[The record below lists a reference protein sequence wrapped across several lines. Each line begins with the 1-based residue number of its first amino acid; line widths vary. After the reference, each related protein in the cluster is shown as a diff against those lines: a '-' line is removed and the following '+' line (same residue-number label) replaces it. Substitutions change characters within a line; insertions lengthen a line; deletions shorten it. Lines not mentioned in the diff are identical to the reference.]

1 MDTLLII
8 DDEKSLLDVLSL
20 MFKKEGYEVK
30 TAASGAEAL
39 DILTNKA
46 VDLVITDI
54 RMPHLSGMEIL
65 KYVKENQPETPV
77 IVITAYGSIQQ
88 AVEALKAGALDYIVK
103 PFDIEE
109 LKILV
114 ARGLERKHLELENLL
129 LKKDLKDKYKF
140 ENMIGKSRLMQEIY
154 VLIDKVAG
162 TDSTVLIT
170 GESGTGKE
178 MAARAIHNLSRRKD
192 KPFVTINCA
201 ALPENLLESEL
212 FGHTKGSFTGAI
224 SDKKGMF
231 EVAHKGTLFLDEIAE
246 MSPWTQVKLL
256 RALQEKKIRRVGGT
270 DEIPVDVRLIA
281 ATNQDLKRRIEE
293 GKFREDLYYRL
304 NVISFEM
311 PPLRKRTE
319 DIPLL
324 VQHFLQKYCQQ
335 MGKKMKRLAPDVI
348 SLFEA
353 YSWPGNIRELENVIE
368 RIVAIE
374 DRETVTPAC
383 LPPEMISQ
391 VNHNGRQV
399 DLRAGFNLNEY
410 LDDIAK
416 RYIIKALELSGGKI
430 KDAAPKLGVSY
441 RTLRYLINKYGLK
454 PRVSDLGGEEEG
466 EELNGNGLAAGDEP
480 PVSVM
485 DNGRAAVKETERGR
499 SR

>member
-1 MDTLLII
+1 MDSLLII

-30 TAASGAEAL
+30 TAASGAEGL
-39 DILTNKA
+39 DILTNNT

-114 ARGLERKHLELENLL
+114 ARGLERKHLELENIL

-140 ENMIGKSRLMQEIY
+140 ENMIGKSRLMQEVY

-256 RALQEKKIRRVGGT
+256 RALQERKIRRVGGT

-324 VQHFLQKYCQQ
+324 V
-335 MGKKMKRLAPDVI
+335 
-348 SLFEA
+348 
-353 YSWPGNIRELENVIE
+353 
-368 RIVAIE
+368 
-374 DRETVTPAC
+374 
-383 LPPEMISQ
+383 
-391 VNHNGRQV
+391 
-399 DLRAGFNLNEY
+399 
-410 LDDIAK
+410 
-416 RYIIKALELSGGKI
+416 
-430 KDAAPKLGVSY
+430 
-441 RTLRYLINKYGLK
+441 
-454 PRVSDLGGEEEG
+454 
-466 EELNGNGLAAGDEP
+466 
-480 PVSVM
+480 
-485 DNGRAAVKETERGR
+485 
-499 SR
+499 

>member
-8 DDEKSLLDVLSL
+8 DDEKGLLEVLNVV
-20 MFKKEGYEVK
+20 FRKEGYEVK
-30 TAASGAEAL
+30 TATSGAEGL
-39 DILTNKA
+39 DILNSKS

-54 RMPHLSGMEIL
+54 RMPHISGMEVL
-65 KYVKENQPETPV
+65 RYVKENQPEIPV
-77 IVITAYGSIQQ
+77 IVITAYGSIAQ

-103 PFDIEE
+103 PFDVEE

-114 ARGLERKHLELENLL
+114 DRGLERKHLEQENIL
-129 LKKDLKDKYKF
+129 LKKDLKEKYKF

-154 VLIDKVAG
+154 LLIDKVAG
-162 TDSTVLIT
+162 TDSTVLVT

-178 MAARAIHNLSRRKD
+178 MAARAIHSLSRRKD

-231 EVAHKGTLFLDEIAE
+231 EVAHKGTLFLDEIGE

-256 RALQEKKIRRVGGT
+256 RALQERKIRRVGGT
-270 DEIPVDVRLIA
+270 EEIPVDVRVIA
-281 ATNQDLKRRIEE
+281 ATNQDLKKRIEE

-311 PPLRKRTE
+311 PPLRSRVE

-324 VQHFLQKYCQQ
+324 TQHFLQKYCQQ
-335 MGKKMKRLAPDVI
+335 MGKKMKRLAPEVVGI
-348 SLFEA
+348 FEQ
-353 YSWPGNIRELENVIE
+353 YPWPGNIRELENVIE

-374 DRETVTPAC
+374 DRETITPAC
-383 LPPEMISQ
+383 LPPEMLGMMKREEKM
-391 VNHNGRQV
+391 VELGPGF
-399 DLRAGFNLNEY
+399 DLNRH
-410 LDDIAK
+410 LDDLAK
-416 RYIIKALELSGGKI
+416 KYIIKALEKSGGRMK
-430 KDAAPKLGVSY
+430 KAAPLLGVSY
-441 RTLRYLINKYGLK
+441 RTLRYLIDKYDLK
-454 PRVSDLGGEEEG
+454 TRIREGEEENNQLNAG
-466 EELNGNGLAAGDEP
+466 E
-480 PVSVM
+480 S
-485 DNGRAAVKETERGR
+485 ER
-499 SR
+499 